1 MLAVAVA
8 LVVADVDAAVRRR
21 WLLLLLLL
29 LLLQRRRQPTV
40 GRAASTIDL
49 VGLYGWCFGSGLGS
63 GDVKSI
69 GIGSIEETVGQSVSI
84 KSSPKRT
91 LNAYVAL
98 GHVLL

>member
-21 WLLLLLLL
+21 W